1 MSETAAMS
9 TALSGTTALSE
20 TAAAQHTEQLIWLG
34 AGSATE
40 PAGLIANAN
49 QVVLVEARKAAC
61 QQLSAQF
68 SASAKVSVKQALLSR
83 DGGEVNFTE
92 YNLAE
97 FSALS
102 PLAGLSELF
111 PGLTAVKSGVKPSI
125 TLSELLAP
133 LNLSGSNNTL
143 VIDIADLS
151 LVLLQQLQAGGS
163 LSHFNQLYLQ
173 GSKLALYQGA
183 PTQAQLTSYL
193 EQQGFMLQAQ
203 DNTDPDL
210 PWLHFSLNPLWQP
223 LQQSRTEQQQVSE
236 KIEQIQKQV
245 AEQKLEFEQK
255 LSSLTTQLAN
265 TVSEKETLQQQLS
278 AAKVAAEKSQAEL
291 QGQLAGMDAEL
302 QQALKQRKTAEQHL
316 SSVNEQVTQQK
327 QALALVKQQ
336 LDDSLAQHA
345 ATTEQLSKV
354 QGWLEHRKKQTETL
368 ESELAA
374 MRAENTLLKSQQ
386 LTKGAMTE
394 LQANIEGMFKQQALQ
409 LQQAANA
416 LGQHVSKTQYEQES
430 NLQNVLALQQFWQR
444 GEQPLT
450 LNAWS
455 IQADTLNY
463 LIKQINRESY
473 DLIVEFGSGESTVVL
488 AKALTQQAKA
498 LQDIVADNRLHYN
511 KTNDAEQSV
520 PQHYAFDLPAK
531 IISFEQ
537 SEQYLLQTKQ
547 ALAQHGL
554 AGFVELVLAPL
565 VPTDQKWPD
574 DNVKSQLFYD
584 CQLKLQKL
592 AEVFAQR
599 QVKILVVVDGPD
611 SPEHDAL
618 VRYPA
623 LPILLNV
630 FSAHKLQ
637 IVLDD
642 SKREGEQHV
651 MAKWSAMLEQRGL
664 THQIKHWPTAK
675 GAVLIEVSP

>member
-1 MSETAAMS
+1 MSIAIN
-9 TALSGTTALSE
+9 
-20 TAAAQHTEQLIWLG
+20 QLIWLG

-83 DGGEVNFTE
+83 DGDEVNFTE

-111 PGLTAVKSGVKPSI
+111 PGLTAVRSRPQPSL
-125 TLSELLAP
+125 TLSQLLTP
-133 LNLSGSNNTL
+133 LALSGNNNTL
-143 VIDIADLS
+143 VLDIADLS
-151 LVLLQQLQAGGS
+151 LAFLQQLQASGQ
-163 LSHFNQLYLQ
+163 LEKFNQLYLQ

-210 PWLHFSLNPLWQP
+210 PWLQFGLNPLWQP
-223 LQQSRTEQQQVSE
+223 LQQSRTEQQQAQQQSAE
-236 KIEQIQKQV
+236 LTKQLNAV
-245 AEQKLEFEQK
+245 KQQAVENNAQQQQQLLEQKRQFEQK
-255 LSSLTTQLAN
+255 LAQLTQQLAQR
-265 TVSEKETLQQQLS
+265 VSENETLQQQQA

-291 QGQLAGMDAEL
+291 QGRLAGMDAEL
-302 QQALKQRKTAEQHL
+302 QQALEQRKTAEQHL

-374 MRAENTLLKSQQ
+374 MRVENTLLKSQQ

-416 LGQHVSKTQYEQES
+416 LGQHVSKTQHEQES

-498 LQDIVADNRLHYN
+498 LQDIVADIRLHYN